1 MVLMNEGLF
10 LCQFAADKSG
20 ADVMKLPPHNI
31 NLGWAWAQAELHI
44 LLLSCW
50 LTYSLLVLHN
60 VIPPVLLCEVR
71 CQHIETSSELWEHH
85 VIRVTCAG
93 EYKTTTLYPGSN
105 WRKECHVSIPGL
117 SMGFEPSPHLACRS
131 GAHRVAWSHAAE
143 HGARLHPPVL
153 GRDLQPPLEPHIPL
167 LWTGIQSEP
176 WGHLPLA
183 ICSEQSESWTSATY
197 QEEHPGKDRAE

>member
-31 NLGWAWAQAELHI
+31 NLGWAWAHFAR
-44 LLLSCW
+44 W
-50 LTYSLLVLHN
+50 LTYSLLILHN
-60 VIPPVLLCEVR
+60 VIPPVLLCEVW

-85 VIRVTCAG
+85 VIGVTCAG
-93 EYKTTTLYPGSN
+93 EYQTTTLYPGSV
-105 WRKECHVSIPGL
+105 WRMECHVYIPGL
-117 SMGFEPSPHLACRS
+117 SMGFEQSPHLACRS
-131 GAHRVAWSHAAE
+131 GAHRAAWSRAAE
-143 HGARLHPPVL
+143 RGARLHPAAL

-176 WGHLPLA
+176 WGHLLWA

-197 QEEHPGKDRAE
+197 QEEHPGKDRAG